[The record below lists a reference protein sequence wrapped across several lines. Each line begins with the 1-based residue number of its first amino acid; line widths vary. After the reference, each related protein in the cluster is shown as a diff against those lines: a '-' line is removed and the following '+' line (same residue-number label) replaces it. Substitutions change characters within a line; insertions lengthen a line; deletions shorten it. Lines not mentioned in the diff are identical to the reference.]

1 MHRSASPLGATRRG
15 RTGRSHGT
23 AQAQAGLLNLA
34 CSLGLGQLGAL
45 VALAL
50 LAALGGARGVGGRG
64 GGRRLLGFDGALGAP
79 RLGFLREREG
89 GGLGTQRCTGRRVRG

>member
-1 MHRSASPLGATRRG
+1 MHRSGLAAQCHPARPHGAQPRHSPGPGWTL
-15 RTGRSHGT
+15 SP
-23 AQAQAGLLNLA
+23 A

-64 GGRRLLGFDGALGAP
+64 GGWRLLGFDGALGAP